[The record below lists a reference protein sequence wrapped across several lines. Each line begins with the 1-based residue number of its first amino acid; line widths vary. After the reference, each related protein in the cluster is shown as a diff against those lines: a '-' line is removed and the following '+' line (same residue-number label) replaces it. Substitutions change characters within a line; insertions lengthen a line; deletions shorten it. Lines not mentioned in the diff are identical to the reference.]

1 MSICSHNHSL
11 LRKLKIGVYT
21 NDGVFEAHPGCV
33 RAVRE
38 TAELLKKDGHEVVE
52 VRNFY

>member
-1 MSICSHNHSL
+1 MVFQSYIMY
-11 LRKLKIGVYT
+11 RKLKIGVYT

-38 TAELLKKDGHEVVE
+38 TAELLKEDGHDVVE
-52 VRNFY
+52 VRVV